1 MGLVRDG
8 LCLSARKQVFNDRFG
23 LIGSTNLSQSDKRP
37 ASGTAGIVGR
47 LGFSPMATTLTG
59 AEQVEWNLADLYES
73 PDDRRLQEH
82 LDEAV
87 AGATAFR
94 ERYRG
99 ELGALSAQEL
109 ADAVATAER
118 LRSIATRVETYAQLR
133 LAADSSDQRRGAL
146 VQKVR
151 EQNTQIE
158 TELLF
163 FDLEW
168 AGLEDD
174 VAERLLAD
182 PVLER
187 YASVLRSERRY
198 RPHLL
203 SEPEEK
209 ISAEKSLTGVSAW
222 GRLFNELLSDLTVSL
237 DGESV
242 SLDQALSQLSRLTEQ
257 SERAEVAEA
266 VTETLRPGLRTRGY
280 ILNTILSERS
290 IEDRLRGYES
300 WIAARNLSNEIP
312 DEAAQSLVDTIV
324 GRYDIPQR
332 FYALKAR
339 LLGLPRLA
347 DYDRFAPLQET
358 PGTIPWEEARELV
371 QESFSDFSPLAGEIV
386 GRFFERDWI
395 DAPPRPGK
403 ILGAFCATLVPDV
416 HPYVLMNYAGERR
429 SVLTL
434 AHELGHGLH
443 GVLAQDLGLLNASTA
458 LTLAETA
465 SVFAEALTFEKLM
478 EREDDPRARLDL
490 LVGRID
496 DTIATVFRQVALNR
510 FEHAIHTDRR
520 EEGELSVERISELW
534 RAEQERMLGD
544 SVEVT
549 ENYGLWWSYVPHFI
563 GAPGYVY
570 AYSFG
575 YLFSLAIY
583 RRYQEEG
590 DALVEPYLDLLRAG
604 GSAPPAELAS
614 RLGFDVGD
622 PGFWSAGVDA
632 IGVLVD
638 EAEALAAELD

>member
-1 MGLVRDG
+1 
-8 LCLSARKQVFNDRFG
+8 
-23 LIGSTNLSQSDKRP
+23 
-37 ASGTAGIVGR
+37 
-47 LGFSPMATTLTG
+47 MATMLTG
-59 AEQVEWNLADLYES
+59 AEAVEWDLADLYES
-73 PDDRRLQEH
+73 PDDPRLQEH
-82 LDEAV
+82 LDEAS
-87 AGATAFR
+87 AGAAAFG

-99 ELGALSAQEL
+99 KLGDLSAQEL
-109 ADAVATAER
+109 ADAVAEAER
-118 LRSIATRVETYAQLR
+118 LRSIATRVEAYARLR
-133 LAADSSDQRRGAL
+133 LAADSSDQSRGAL

-151 EQNTQIE
+151 ERNTQIE

-168 AGLEDD
+168 AGLDDD
-174 VAERLLAD
+174 VAERLLID
-182 PVLER
+182 PALER

-242 SLDQALSQLSRLTEQ
+242 SLDQALAQLSRLTEQ

-280 ILNTILSERS
+280 ILNTILSERAV
-290 IEDRLRGYES
+290 EDRLRGYES
-300 WIAARNLSNEIP
+300 WISARNLSNEIP
-312 DEAAQSLVDTIV
+312 DGAAQSLVDTIV

-332 FYALKAR
+332 YYALKAR

-358 PGTIPWEEARELV
+358 PGTISWEEARELV
-371 QESFSDFSPLAGEIV
+371 HESFDGFSPLAGEIV

-478 EREDDPRARLDL
+478 EREADPRARLDL

-510 FEHAIHTDRR
+510 FEHAIHTGRR
-520 EEGELSVERISELW
+520 EEGELTVERVSELW
-534 RAEQERMLGD
+534 VAEQNRMLGD
-544 SVEVT
+544 AVEVT
-549 ENYGLWWSYVPHFI
+549 DDYGIWWSYVPHFI
-563 GAPGYVY
+563 AVPGYVY

-583 RRYQEEG
+583 RRYLDEG

-614 RLGFDVGD
+614 RLGFDIGD
-622 PGFWSAGVDA
+622 PGFWSAGLDA

-638 EAEALAAELD
+638 EAEQLAAQLD

>member
-1 MGLVRDG
+1 M
-8 LCLSARKQVFNDRFG
+8 SATV
-23 LIGSTNLSQSDKRP
+23 
-37 ASGTAGIVGR
+37 
-47 LGFSPMATTLTG
+47 TG
-59 AEQVEWNLADLYES
+59 AEQVEWNLDDLYER
-73 PDDRRLQEH
+73 PDDPRMQEH
-82 LDEAV
+82 LDEAST
-87 AGATAFR
+87 GATAFR

-99 ELGALSAQEL
+99 KLGELSAPEL
-109 ADAVATAER
+109 AEAVAEAER
-118 LRSIATRVETYAQLR
+118 LRSIATRVETYARLR
-133 LAADSSDQRRGAL
+133 LAADSSDQSRGAL

-174 VAERLLAD
+174 VAERLLVD
-182 PVLER
+182 PALER

-237 DGESV
+237 EGESV
-242 SLDQALSQLSRLTEQ
+242 SLDQALAQLSRLTEQ

-280 ILNTILSERS
+280 ILNTILSERAV
-290 IEDRLRGYES
+290 EDRLRGYES
-300 WIAARNLSNEIP
+300 WIAARNLANEIP

-332 FYALKAR
+332 FYTLKAK

-371 QESFSDFSPLAGEIV
+371 HESFDGFSPVAGEIV

-465 SVFAEALTFEKLM
+465 SVFAEALTFEKLR

-510 FEHAIHTDRR
+510 FEHAIHTGRR
-520 EEGELSVERISELW
+520 EEGELSVDRIAELW
-534 RAEQERMLGD
+534 RGEQERLLGD

-563 GAPGYVY
+563 AAPGYVY

-590 DALVEPYLDLLRAG
+590 DSLVEPYLDLLRAG

-614 RLGFDVGD
+614 RLGFDLGD

-638 EAEALAAELD
+638 EAEALAAELG

>member
-1 MGLVRDG
+1 M
-8 LCLSARKQVFNDRFG
+8 
-23 LIGSTNLSQSDKRP
+23 ST
-37 ASGTAGIVGR
+37 TVV
-47 LGFSPMATTLTG
+47 TG
-59 AEQVEWNLADLYES
+59 AEAVEWNLVDLYES
-73 PDDRRLQEH
+73 PEDPRIQED
-82 LDEAV
+82 LDEATT
-87 AGATAFR
+87 AATGFR

-99 ELGALSAQEL
+99 TLGELSAQEL
-109 ADAVATAER
+109 ANAVAEGER
-118 LRSIATRVETYAQLR
+118 IRSISTRVEAFARLR
-133 LAADSSDQRRGAL
+133 LAADSSDQSRGAL

-151 EQNTQIE
+151 ERNTQIE

-242 SLDQALSQLSRLTEQ
+242 SLDQALAQLSRLTEQ

-280 ILNTILSERS
+280 ILNTILSERAV
-290 IEDRLRGYES
+290 EDRLRGYES
-300 WIAARNLSNEIP
+300 WISARNLSNEIP
-312 DEAAQSLVDTIV
+312 DGAAQSLVDTIV

-332 FYALKAR
+332 YYALKAR

-358 PGTIPWEEARELV
+358 PGTISWEEARELV
-371 QESFSDFSPLAGEIV
+371 HESFDGFSPLAGEIV

-478 EREDDPRARLDL
+478 EREADPRARLDL

-510 FEHAIHTDRR
+510 FEHAIHTGRR